1 MTSEDPHP
9 APATGQAPAEALG
22 FMGFWADI
30 DADYEL
36 RYQEWHNCEHM
47 PERVGIPG
55 FIEGRRYRALLGSP
69 RFFMC
74 YVTDGPEV
82 LGSPAYLAA
91 LNRPT
96 PWTSES
102 LTHFRNPVRS
112 LYRNHCRVGR
122 AGGYAP
128 YILQRRFDHKADAA
142 TLAGMVRAVVAEDT
156 SGTLSG
162 GLYEVDE
169 AISGIMTAERRI
181 YSGGPGRQQYLF
193 TIEALDRDQAEAAG
207 RRLDALMAEGASEIN
222 PGLYW
227 LENRIQSAEL
237 RRPVAAPVAAVADTR
252 IPERLTP

>member
-1 MTSEDPHP
+1 MTREEPHP
-9 APATGQAPAEALG
+9 GPALG

-30 DADYEL
+30 DAEYEL

-55 FIEGRRYRALLGSP
+55 FIEGRRYRAVHGSP

-74 YVTDGPEV
+74 YVTEGPEV
-82 LGSPAYLAA
+82 LGSAVYLAA

-96 PWTSES
+96 PWTSEA

-112 LYRNHCRVGR
+112 LYRNHCRVGF

-142 TLAGMVRAVVAEDT
+142 TLAEMVRAAVAQDT
-156 SGTLSG
+156 SGVLSGTLSG

-207 RRLDALMAEGASEIN
+207 RRLDALVGDGASEIN

-227 LENRIQSAEL
+227 LENRIQSAQL
-237 RRPVAAPVAAVADTR
+237 RRPAAAQQDAQAATPADTR

>member
-1 MTSEDPHP
+1 MKGDRD
-9 APATGQAPAEALG
+9 TGEGASLG
-22 FMGFWADI
+22 FMGFWSDI

-36 RYQEWHNCEHM
+36 SYQEWHNCEHM

-55 FIEGRRYRALLGSP
+55 FIEGRRYRAVLGTP

-74 YVTDGPEV
+74 YVTTGPEV
-82 LGSPAYLAA
+82 LGSEAYLAA

-96 PWTSES
+96 PWTSEA

-112 LYRNHCRVGR
+112 LYRRHCTVGY

-128 YILQRRFDHKADAA
+128 YILLRRFDHKADAG
-142 TLAGMVRAVVAEDT
+142 TLAALLASILADDAFAT
-156 SGTLSG
+156 ASG

-193 TIEALDRDQAEAAG
+193 AVEALDRAQAEAAG
-207 RRLDALMAEGASEIN
+207 SRLDAALAEGASEIHA
-222 PGLYW
+222 GLYW
-227 LENRIQSAEL
+227 LENRIKSSEL
-237 RRPVAAPVAAVADTR
+237 RRLPAGDSARAAAPKV
-252 IPERLTP
+252 PERLIP

>member
-1 MTSEDPHP
+1 MANEEPHRSTMP
-9 APATGQAPAEALG
+9 SPALG

-30 DADYEL
+30 DAEYEL

-55 FIEGRRYRALLGSP
+55 FIEGRRYRGVHGSP

-96 PWTSES
+96 PWTSEA

-112 LYRNHCRVGR
+112 LYRNHCRVGV

-128 YILQRRFDHKADAA
+128 YILQRRFDHMADAE
-142 TLAGMVRAVVAEDT
+142 TLAEMVRVAVEQDT
-156 SGTLSG
+156 SGALSGTLSG

-207 RRLDALMAEGASEIN
+207 RRLDALLGDGASEIN

-227 LENRIQSAEL
+227 LENRIQSAQL
-237 RRPVAAPVAAVADTR
+237 RRPVARMEAPADAR

>member
-1 MTSEDPHP
+1 MTSEKPHP
-9 APATGQAPAEALG
+9 SPALG

-30 DADYEL
+30 DAEYEL

-55 FIEGRRYRALLGSP
+55 FIEGRRYRAVHGTP

-74 YVTDGPEV
+74 YVTTGPEV
-82 LGSPAYLAA
+82 LGSAAYLAA

-96 PWTSES
+96 LWTSEA

-112 LYRNHCRVGR
+112 LYRNHCRVGFS
-122 AGGYAP
+122 GGYAP
-128 YILQRRFDHKADAA
+128 YILQRRFDHEADAA
-142 TLAGMVRAVVAEDT
+142 TLAGMIRAAVADDAT
-156 SGTLSG
+156 GTLSG

-193 TIEALDRDQAEAAG
+193 TVEALDRDQAEAAG
-207 RRLDALMAEGASEIN
+207 RRLDTLLADGASEIN

-227 LENRIQSAEL
+227 LENRIKAADL
-237 RRPVAAPVAAVADTR
+237 RRPLAATPADTR